1 MTGQHADIGGA
12 DLVGR
17 VAGLRA
23 YPVKSMD
30 AAPVEQVR
38 VLTSGLEH
46 DRRWAVVDA
55 GGDVVTARVAPA
67 LREVRVGGLHP
78 DGPELLLPGADLAV
92 RAGSADAALSA
103 LIGAEVTLRAAT
115 GTGPGFNEVAAVHLV
130 SRQSIAAATD
140 EATAANEATAG
151 PDADADADADAC
163 SIEEPRA
170 NVVLELG
177 PVPAGARSPDLE
189 TTWAGR
195 TVRLGDEVVL
205 SISQEPRHCLGVYAR
220 VVRPGL
226 VSVGDGVRLG

>member
-30 AAPVEQVR
+30 AAPVERVR

-130 SRQSIAAATD
+130 SRQSIAAA
-140 EATAANEATAG
+140 AAEATAG
-151 PDADADADADAC
+151 PDADADADAC

>member
-130 SRQSIAAATD
+130 SRQSIAAA
-140 EATAANEATAG
+140 AAEATAG
-151 PDADADADADAC
+151 PDADADADAC

>member
-130 SRQSIAAATD
+130 SRQSIAAA
-140 EATAANEATAG
+140 AAEATAG
-151 PDADADADADAC
+151 PDADADAC

-177 PVPAGARSPDLE
+177 PVPAGARPPDLE